1 MFAVVRTGGKQYK
14 ANLGEI
20 FEVEKLEGEAGDKV
34 ELEVLVSG
42 TDLSG
47 KTKVVAQIVK
57 QKKGE
62 KVLIFKKRRRKN
74 SQRKN
79 GHRQNLTVLQLLEI
93 GSEKF
98 TDIKKPAVTKAEL
111 KAKEAKTA
119 PKAEVKAE
127 KPAAKKAVKAEAP
140 AKAEKAEVKKVAA
153 KAPAAKKAEAP
164 AKAEKAEATEKKP
177 AAAKKAPAKSPAAKK
192 TTKKDTE

>member
-34 ELEVLVSG
+34 ELEVLASG

-62 KVLIFKKRRRKN
+62 KVIIFKRRRRKN

-127 KPAAKKAVKAEAP
+127 KPAAKKAAKAEVKVDTA
-140 AKAEKAEVKKVAA
+140 AKAEKAEVKK
-153 KAPAAKKAEAP
+153 APAAKKAAAP
-164 AKAEKAEATEKKP
+164 KAEKPAAEKKEAKP
-177 AAAKKAPAKSPAAKK
+177 AAAKKPAAKK
-192 TTKKDTE
+192 ATKKDTE

>member
-34 ELEVLVSG
+34 ELEVLASG

-111 KAKEAKTA
+111 KAKEAKSAVKAEVKAEKPAKPAAEKKAPAKKAAA

-127 KPAAKKAVKAEAP
+127 K
-140 AKAEKAEVKKVAA
+140 
-153 KAPAAKKAEAP
+153 
-164 AKAEKAEATEKKP
+164 ATEEKKP
-177 AAAKKAPAKSPAAKK
+177 AAKKPAAKK